1 MPLSNP
7 DAVVAFL
14 LKELDVDQADSI
26 QPYLWIAG
34 LPISNIRPLHRN
46 IVIQRKIV
54 VCEQSALHLVSHGDA
69 IFVKPIPHCLLQH
82 SFYKEHIAGKAI
94 NPKITRRAS
103 AYLSTY
109 LYLIRHQSDFSIAS
123 QYGLLPSWVTWEQWL
138 AFSADLS
145 NALCDNRGRMMRFD
159 GRYSHG
165 ELRLG
170 RLNLI
175 MRLKGILRGYTIL
188 DTQYSQYFS
197 QFFGLLTL
205 LTAVYISVVLSAF
218 QVALATPLAT
228 RWLSH
233 AGFWFSVIVLLLLMA
248 LICLPVVWFM
258 IALVDNI
265 TYAFR
270 KKV

>member
-1 MPLSNP
+1 MRLSNP

-26 QPYLWIAG
+26 RPYLWIAG
-34 LPISNIRPLHRN
+34 LPFSSIRPLHRN
-46 IVIQRKIV
+46 VVIQRKIV
-54 VCEQSALHLVSHGDA
+54 VCEQSSLHLVSHNEA

-82 SFYKEHIAGKAI
+82 AFYREHITGKA
-94 NPKITRRAS
+94 NNLKIMHRAS
-103 AYLSTY
+103 AFLATY
-109 LYLIRHQSDFSIAS
+109 LYLIRHQSDFSIAT

-138 AFSADLS
+138 AFSAELS
-145 NALCDNRGRMMRFD
+145 SALCDNRGRMMRFD

-175 MRLKGILRGYTIL
+175 VRLKGNFRGYMVL

-218 QVALATPLAT
+218 QVALATPLA
-228 RWLSH
+228 RWWLIH
-233 AGFWFSVIVLLLLMA
+233 AGFWFSVIVLLLLTA
-248 LICLPVVWFM
+248 LICLPIIWFM
-258 IALVDNI
+258 IALVDNV

-270 KKV
+270 RKT